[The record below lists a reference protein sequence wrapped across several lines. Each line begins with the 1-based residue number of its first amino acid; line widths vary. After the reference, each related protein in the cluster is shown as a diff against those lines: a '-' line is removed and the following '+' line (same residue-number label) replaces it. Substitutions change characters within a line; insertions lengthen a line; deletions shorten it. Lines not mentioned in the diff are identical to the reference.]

1 MDEPEIEEDS
11 FVNRDHVMRMPPLA
25 FSDEEMDT
33 LSALASV
40 LPPPARSATGRPQA
54 HCPSSKVT
62 RSRPRAPARDGGATQ
77 LLERR
82 RRCRRELRSAVMTQT
97 LGEEIIGWIETLRV
111 PEGALVGQAGAHG
124 VAETRDLA
132 HL

>member
-1 MDEPEIEEDS
+1 
-11 FVNRDHVMRMPPLA
+11 
-25 FSDEEMDT
+25 
-33 LSALASV
+33 
-40 LPPPARSATGRPQA
+40 
-54 HCPSSKVT
+54 
-62 RSRPRAPARDGGATQ
+62 
-77 LLERR
+77 
-82 RRCRRELRSAVMTQT
+82 MTQT